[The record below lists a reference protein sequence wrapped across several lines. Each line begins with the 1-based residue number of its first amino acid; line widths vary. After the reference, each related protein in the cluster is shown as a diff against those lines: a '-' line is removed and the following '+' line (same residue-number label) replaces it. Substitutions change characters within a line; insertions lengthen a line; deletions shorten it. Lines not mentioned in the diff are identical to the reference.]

1 MQISK
6 NVDCQW
12 QNTLLESFLDLVKAP
27 DGDFS
32 CIERLSKAASDASSL
47 EIIVK
52 FLSRYPQ
59 GKRAFESRPRLG
71 NVDLKSLHQL
81 PNNTLGYVY
90 ANHMIEK
97 SLTPLQASS
106 VDNNYQFLAAHII
119 ETHDLWHV
127 VTGFETNIIGEI
139 QLEAF
144 YVAQLH
150 ASRFWLALL
159 AKNLLKAAVFDV
171 EISTRYMDAITEG
184 WLMAKQAKPLFGI
197 QWNKLWSTPLED
209 IRTSLNIGQE

>member
-12 QNTLLESFLDLVKAP
+12 QNTLLESFL
-27 DGDFS
+27 
-32 CIERLSKAASDASSL
+32 E
-47 EIIVK
+47 

-81 PNNTLGYVY
+81 PDNTLGYVY